1 MQLAALVYRLAHRG
15 ETGRLTVRLVARRT
29 GRPAVAFERGWV
41 HAVDLEPAQAAL
53 GRLPARAE
61 DALALL
67 LRCANTEASF
77 ITAARSDGRGACRPF
92 HPARVVRAHYESLG
106 QADDGWRIRGAAARL
121 SLSLAPHA
129 SALAPD
135 ERPLVAFLATPR
147 SLSEIDK
154 ARLCPP
160 TRAARLLGFL
170 DAVGAIDYLPL
181 GASASL
187 YARLG
192 LPEGAPL
199 DDVKRSYRQLA
210 RELHPDRHPLAT
222 QEDRRELE
230 RRFAEISSA
239 YRELDLGRRR

>member
-15 ETGRLTVRLVARRT
+15 QTGRLTVRLVGRRI
-29 GRPAVAFERGWV
+29 GRPVVALHRGWV

-53 GRLPARAE
+53 GRLPPRAE

-67 LRCANTEASF
+67 LRCADTEPSF
-77 ITAARSDGRGACRPF
+77 IADARPDDRGACPPF

-106 QADDGWRIRGAAARL
+106 QADDGWRTRGAAARL
-121 SLSLAPHA
+121 SLSLKPHA

-135 ERPLVAFLATPR
+135 ERPLVAFLSSPR
-147 SLSEIDK
+147 SVSEIDK

-160 TRAARLLGFL
+160 QRASRLLGFL

-181 GASASL
+181 GDGASL

-199 DDVKRSYRQLA
+199 VEVKRSYRRLA

-222 QEDRRELE
+222 RDDRRELE

-239 YRELDLGRRR
+239 YREFDLGRRR